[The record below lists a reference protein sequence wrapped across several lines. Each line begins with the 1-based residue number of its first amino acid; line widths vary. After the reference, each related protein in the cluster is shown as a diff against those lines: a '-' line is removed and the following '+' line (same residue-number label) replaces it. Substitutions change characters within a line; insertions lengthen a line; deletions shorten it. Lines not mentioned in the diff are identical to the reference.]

1 MEYKEWLF
9 LGAVSAAL
17 GLVIY
22 KITSSGGPSEK
33 EIQRSLDF
41 CKTFL
46 DLKDGFDYE
55 VKSPEFTLI
64 DYSHQS
70 VKRLE
75 HVFIWKTNGGTER
88 IKCRVAANRNFLEY
102 LEIDGQDVT
111 AKRRE
116 ERKN

>member
-1 MEYKEWLF
+1 MELKEWLF
-9 LGAVSAAL
+9 LGAVSAAI
-17 GLVIY
+17 GLVIC
-22 KITSSGGPSEK
+22 KITLSSGPSER

-41 CKTFL
+41 CNTFL
-46 DLKDGFDYE
+46 DLNDDLNVE
-55 VKSPEFTLI
+55 VNLPKFILI
-64 DYSHQS
+64 DYKHQS

-75 HVFIWKTNGGTER
+75 HVFIWKTEGGDEKV
-88 IKCRVAANRNFLEY
+88 KCRVAANRNFLEY